1 MKGESNLLNMIIDR
15 IGQNEVLLPINQN
28 CDEIWERSLTGQNAL
43 QQHAH
48 TTLS

>member
-28 CDEIWERSLTGQNAL
+28 CDEIWERS
-43 QQHAH
+43 
-48 TTLS
+48 